1 MAWDIVSQLAKIKK
15 FFKCKY
21 ASEVPGWTSTL
32 QHSQYIKLIEQ
43 LPDKPKIL
51 EIGCGYGRST
61 WAWLDVIP
69 KNTDYYILDNFN
81 LDFNDNFKPGF
92 TGWRQFTTPKQNR
105 KFIQRVRDN
114 KFTQR
119 EIFDRIIARHAK
131 YKNIKEIWHMSG
143 DTWVESEYFDKEW
156 DLVYLDDDH
165 SYSAVKKW
173 LEIFSNVPIVCGDD
187 YNTTWQGVV
196 SAVDEYTYKTNC
208 SLQIMPDNFF
218 VIKNT

>member
-1 MAWDIVSQLAKIKK
+1 
-15 FFKCKY
+15 
-21 ASEVPGWTSTL
+21 
-32 QHSQYIKLIEQ
+32 
-43 LPDKPKIL
+43 
-51 EIGCGYGRST
+51 
-61 WAWLDVIP
+61 
-69 KNTDYYILDNFN
+69 
-81 LDFNDNFKPGF
+81 
-92 TGWRQFTTPKQNR
+92 
-105 KFIQRVRDN
+105 
-114 KFTQR
+114 
-119 EIFDRIIARHAK
+119 
-131 YKNIKEIWHMSG
+131 MSG